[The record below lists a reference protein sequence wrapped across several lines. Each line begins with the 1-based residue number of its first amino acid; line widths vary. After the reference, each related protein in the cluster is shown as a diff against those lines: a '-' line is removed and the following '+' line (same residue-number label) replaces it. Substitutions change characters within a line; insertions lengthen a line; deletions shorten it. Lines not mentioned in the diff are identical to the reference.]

1 MGSSE
6 QPRNPDERDMKR
18 MGRPQQLQRI
28 FGPWGLMGFASV
40 TGAVWQYVLITLIWA
55 PSAGGQ
61 YHWISEFAPR
71 KAEKLLSFF
80 IGWLTVLGWQVG
92 LASVCYAVTLQI
104 QGLVVLT
111 NPEFA
116 FQGWH
121 ASLMTIAVALCAVF
135 FNTVLVEALPTLE
148 FVMLVLHFAAYFV
161 FIFVLGF
168 MGPSSTSAEVWNSWE
183 NENGWSN
190 TGTAVLVGIIAP
202 ITTLT
207 SADSVCHLAE
217 ELKDASRW
225 LPRVMVAAAAS
236 NFAIGFALLVLILY
250 RAGDIDAAVNS
261 PTGQP
266 YIEIL
271 LNATQSRKGTAVLVA
286 YIVLALIFC
295 ATNVVTTS
303 SRQLFSFARDHG
315 VPFSHQLSQV
325 SEGTH
330 VPVRAIAATISVT
343 IILSLILIG
352 SSLAFNIIATLFGVA
367 LLGSYLT
374 SISTLVYQRFSGN
387 PLPTTRFSLGMFG
400 LPINLATIV
409 FDLFAFVMLFFPA
422 APNPTT
428 ASMNWAVLIFGAV
441 VIFALTFYFIR
452 TKHIYRSPAQI
463 TRPEEEIEMS
473 PSPSREDEKL

>member
-1 MGSSE
+1 
-6 QPRNPDERDMKR
+6 
-18 MGRPQQLQRI
+18 
-28 FGPWGLMGFASV
+28 MGFASV
-40 TGAVWQYVLITLIWA
+40 TGAVWQA

-343 IILSLILIG
+343 IVLSLILIG

-441 VIFALTFYFIR
+441 VIFALTFYFVR

-473 PSPSREDEKL
+473 PSPSREDEKF

>member
-1 MGSSE
+1 M
-6 QPRNPDERDMKR
+6 
-18 MGRPQQLQRI
+18 
-28 FGPWGLMGFASV
+28 ASM
-40 TGAVWQYVLITLIWA
+40 A

-343 IILSLILIG
+343 IVLSLILIG

-409 FDLFAFVMLFFPA
+409 FDLFAFVMVCAASSSFDTTLINSQLFFPA

>member
-1 MGSSE
+1 MLPSKKGFTAHAPARLEPPE
-6 QPRNPDERDMKR
+6 QPRNLDERDMER
-18 MGRPQQLQRI
+18 MGRPQQLNVRKIDPNTLFQDSEPNTLPQRI

-40 TGAVWQYVLITLIWA
+40 TGAVWQA
-55 PSAGGQ
+55 PSAG
-61 YHWISEFAPR
+61 
-71 KAEKLLSFF
+71 
-80 IGWLTVLGWQVG
+80 VG

-111 NPEFA
+111 NPNFA

-135 FNTVLVEALPTLE
+135 FNTVLVGALPTLE

-183 NENGWSN
+183 NENEWSN

-217 ELKDASRW
+217 KLKDASRW

-250 RAGDIDAAVNS
+250 RAGDIQAAVDS

-271 LNATQSRKGTAVLVA
+271 LNATKSVPGTAVLVA

-303 SRQLFSFARDHG
+303 SRQLFSFARDGG
-315 VPFSHQLSQV
+315 VPFSHSLSQV
-325 SEGTH
+325 SDRNH
-330 VPVRAIAATISVT
+330 IPVRAITCTIIVT
-343 IILSLILIG
+343 IVLSLILIG

-374 SISTLVYQRFSGN
+374 SISTLVYQRFSGSQ
-387 PLPTTRFSLGMFG
+387 LPRTRFSLGSFG
-400 LPINLATIV
+400 LPINLATII

-428 ASMNWAVLIFGAV
+428 QTMNWAVLIFGAV
-441 VIFALTFYFIR
+441 VIFALGFYFTQ

-463 TRPEEEIEMS
+463 TRPEEDMEMS
-473 PSPSREDEKL
+473 ESPSREEHKL